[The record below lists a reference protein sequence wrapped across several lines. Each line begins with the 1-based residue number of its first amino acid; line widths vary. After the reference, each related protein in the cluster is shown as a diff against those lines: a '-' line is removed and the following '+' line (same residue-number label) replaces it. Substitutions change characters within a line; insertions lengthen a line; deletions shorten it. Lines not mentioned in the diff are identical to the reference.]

1 MKCIIYTGENGRCMI
16 FGDVEADHLP
26 LPGDSVVIKDARM
39 ILRVEAVGNLGIA
52 GAGPKPESDTRI
64 TYPVPQTSCVVAQAA
79 ECSEAA
85 AESISAWP
93 YWS

>member
-16 FGDVEADHLP
+16 YGDVDTDRLP
-26 LPGDSVVIKDARM
+26 LPGDSVVIRDARM

-52 GAGPKPESDTRI
+52 GAGPKPHSDTRI

-85 AESISAWP
+85 AELISTWP